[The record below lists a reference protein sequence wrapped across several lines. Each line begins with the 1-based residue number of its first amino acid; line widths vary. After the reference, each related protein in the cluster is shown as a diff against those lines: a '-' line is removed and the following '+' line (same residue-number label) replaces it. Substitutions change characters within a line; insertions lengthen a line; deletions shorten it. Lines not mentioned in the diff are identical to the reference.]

1 MRSLRRLSFGCKRR
15 ESRSGLTSLPQ
26 MRYLRSQITD
36 RELKRALKDGAEDAM
51 TWGEG
56 EVELHPSDVALVQ
69 EEVAVMIETGWS
81 IRWQAG

>member
-1 MRSLRRLSFGCKRR
+1 MHQKEKDTKSLIGSEEAL
-15 ESRSGLTSLPQ
+15 
-26 MRYLRSQITD
+26 RYLRSQITD